1 MEKVACGFSK
11 TAHKEVFVSLT
22 MNLDDIGPYCT
33 GLGILRSTIA
43 DGVAMPSV
51 RLDLSHGAVGE
62 MADVYSCTHS
72 ILNCLFPDKS
82 ADDWKDVVKKIT
94 TQIKRLK
101 SKKKAKLGEYLVQ
114 KVTVSTD
121 IVELEAEGE
130 GENMADNSVQCNL
143 LGKQNA
149 ALQKEVQRLRAEN
162 VKLKEKLD
170 SECSEDVMSGK
181 VDELLKIDEK
191 LSAIK
196 AEYDV
201 KCGIITDLEHKI
213 SVLTNDSV
221 SLHTKLREAN
231 DMLRKL
237 KNGAVLKKQRRQ
249 IKYMSK
255 KELKVRNEIDDAR
268 SKMNSLTCQLKKSKK
283 DLRDS
288 NYKI

>member
-33 GLGILRSTIA
+33 GLGILRSAIA

-51 RLDLSHGAVGE
+51 RHDLSHGAVGE

-101 SKKKAKLGEYLVQ
+101 SKKNAKPGEYLVQ
-114 KVTVSTD
+114 KVTLTVSTD
-121 IVELEAEGE
+121 GVEAEGE

-170 SECSEDVMSGK
+170 SECSEDVLSGK
-181 VDELLKIDEK
+181 VDELLNSTEPRR
-191 LSAIK
+191 LEGLGWPLPGRLEALVM
-196 AEYDV
+196 V
-201 KCGIITDLEHKI
+201 KHPERWRTLLD
-213 SVLTNDSV
+213 
-221 SLHTKLREAN
+221 
-231 DMLRKL
+231 KL
-237 KNGAVLKKQRRQ
+237 KLYTTYFYDILA
-249 IKYMSK
+249 
-255 KELKVRNEIDDAR
+255 
-268 SKMNSLTCQLKKSKK
+268 
-283 DLRDS
+283 S
-288 NYKI
+288 N